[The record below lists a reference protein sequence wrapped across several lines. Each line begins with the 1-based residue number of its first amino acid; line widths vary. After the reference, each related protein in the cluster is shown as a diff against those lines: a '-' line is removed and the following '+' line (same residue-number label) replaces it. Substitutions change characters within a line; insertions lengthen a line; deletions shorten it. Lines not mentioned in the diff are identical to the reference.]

1 MDFHHKISS
10 TIPSLGSITLFY
22 IAQAGFCIKTSKGR
36 TIMIDPYLSDACER
50 LFHFKRMIPSLLT
63 PEEVDA
69 DLYLVTHHH
78 ADHLD
83 PDTIPVIAKS
93 LKTIFVVAPDCR
105 SFLNELEVP
114 KNRYTV
120 LGEGEEWQS
129 EEIKV
134 RAIFADHGELAPDAQ
149 GFLIEVEGIKIYHA
163 GDTAFR
169 PEEIISSLR
178 TEVDIM
184 IAPINGQYGNM
195 TALEACKLAS
205 LIKPKILIPCHFWMF
220 LEHVSERGKGD
231 PATFLKEVAK
241 LSNDIKGIVM
251 APGEQLEYSG

>member
-1 MDFHHKISS
+1 M
-10 TIPSLGSITLFY
+10 
-22 IAQAGFCIKTSKGR
+22 
-36 TIMIDPYLSDACER
+36 
-50 LFHFKRMIPSLLT
+50 LT

-93 LKTIFVVAPDCR
+93 PKTIFVVAPDCR
-105 SFLNELEVP
+105 LFLNELGVP

-149 GFLIEVEGIKIYHA
+149 GFLIEVEGIKIYHT

-231 PATFLKEVAK
+231 PATFLKQVAK
-241 LSNDIKGIVM
+241 LSNDIEGIVM
-251 APGEQLEYSG
+251 APGEQLEYPG